1 MGANAIEIYERCSR
15 TVICTVTGLANL
27 DGYTATLTA
36 RINKDDDD
44 AVIEKA
50 GSIDG
55 LVITF
60 TLLPEDTNETP
71 KIYYYDIVIVSTT
84 NNYTV
89 VQDELEI
96 KKSVKY

>member
-1 MGANAIEIYERCSR
+1 MGANAIGIYERCSR

-36 RINKDDDD
+36 RVNKDDTA
-44 AVIEKA
+44 AVIEKTGVIVA
-50 GSIDG
+50 

-60 TLLPEDTNETP
+60 TLLPADTNVAA
-71 KIYYYDIVIVSTT
+71 KIYYYDIVIVSAT
-84 NNYTV
+84 NNYTII
-89 VQDELEI
+89 QDELEI